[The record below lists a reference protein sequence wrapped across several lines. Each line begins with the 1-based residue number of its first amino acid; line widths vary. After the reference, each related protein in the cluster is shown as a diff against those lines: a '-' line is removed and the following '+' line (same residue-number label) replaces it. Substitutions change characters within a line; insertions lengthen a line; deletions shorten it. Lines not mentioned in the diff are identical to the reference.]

1 MFQDL
6 LQILLVLLLVGANAF
21 FVVAEFALVSVRRTR
36 IAELVQKGNARAVA
50 VQKIIADPDRVI
62 AATQLGITLASL
74 GLGWVGEPA
83 LTHLLEPLVAL
94 FPADLQTDISHAISA
109 GLAFAVITLLHVV
122 IGELAPKSVAL
133 QFPERTS
140 LLIAVPMMWTEFI
153 FSPVVKVL
161 NGAGTLFL
169 RLLHVPPATGHEQV
183 HSAEEL
189 RMLVADSAAG
199 GRVTRDEEEML
210 RAIFDFGKLLV
221 RDVMVP
227 RMEIIAIQ
235 ADTPLAEIPQLM
247 LEHPFTKY
255 PVYGKNLDDIVGILH
270 ARDVLT
276 ALEAQRKKQEPV
288 RVLVRKTFFVPP
300 SLLVT
305 QLLREFRAA
314 HAHITIVLDEFGG
327 TAGLVTLEDL
337 LEEIVGTV
345 SGPFDIEAPEIQIL
359 ESKQALIDGLTLIED
374 VNTKLGLDLQSI
386 NYDTVAGY
394 FLDRL
399 GNIPKVGDT
408 ITLDGESQMEVR
420 EMDAKRISKILW
432 SPSTKARVRG

>member
-1 MFQDL
+1 MFQDFL
-6 LQILLVLLLVGANAF
+6 KIFLVLLLVAANAF

-36 IAELVQKGNARAVA
+36 ITELVQKGNARAA
-50 VQKIIADPDRVI
+50 TVQKIIADPDRVI

-83 LTHLLEPLVAL
+83 LSHLLEPLVVL
-94 FPADLQTDISHAISA
+94 FPANLQANVSHAISA

-133 QFPERTS
+133 QFPEKTS
-140 LLIAVPMMWTEFI
+140 LFVAVPMMWAEFI

-161 NGAGTLFL
+161 NGTGNLFL
-169 RLLHVPPATGHEQV
+169 RLLRVPPATGHEQV

-199 GRVTRDEEEML
+199 GRVTRDEGEML
-210 RAIFDFGKLLV
+210 RAIFDFGKLQV
-221 RDVMVP
+221 SDVMVP
-227 RMEIIAIQ
+227 RTEIIAIQ
-235 ADTPLAEIPQLM
+235 ADTPLAEIPRLM

-255 PVYGKNLDDIVGILH
+255 PVYGNNLDDIVGILH

-276 ALEAQRKKQEPV
+276 ALEEQHHQAEPV
-288 RVLVRKTFFVPP
+288 RALVRKTFFVPP
-300 SLLVT
+300 SMPVT
-305 QLLREFRAA
+305 QLLREFRSA

-345 SGPFDIEAPEIQIL
+345 SGPFDIESPEIQML
-359 ESKQALIDGLTLIED
+359 EGKQALINGLTLIED
-374 VNTKLGLDLQSI
+374 VNSRLSLTLQSD
-386 NYDTVAGY
+386 NYDTIAGY
-394 FLDRL
+394 FMERL
-399 GNIPKVGDT
+399 GSIPKIGDT
-408 ITLDGESQMEVR
+408 VSVDSHGQLEVR

-432 SPSTKARVRG
+432 RPAAKTRAKS